1 MATSIEALRLDGY
14 RIGDELIID
23 AAAESLRQAVAGVL
37 SVRARSIRP
46 DVPAPLPAVTESLS
60 FCPGM
65 LVVTIEEAGRTPRQG
80 KFITSSP
87 ETCEAWLAPSTSGDR
102 VQFQDVQG
110 RTLIAGFVDD
120 RAQSIRSDCS

>member
-1 MATSIEALRLDGY
+1 M
-14 RIGDELIID
+14 
-23 AAAESLRQAVAGVL
+23 RQAATRVL
-37 SVRARSIRP
+37 SVKVGAITP

-60 FCPGM
+60 FRPGM
-65 LVVTIEEAGRTPRQG
+65 LVVTIEEDGRPPRQG
-80 KFITSSP
+80 ELISCGP
-87 ETCEAWLAPSTSGDR
+87 EICEAWLAPSASGYK